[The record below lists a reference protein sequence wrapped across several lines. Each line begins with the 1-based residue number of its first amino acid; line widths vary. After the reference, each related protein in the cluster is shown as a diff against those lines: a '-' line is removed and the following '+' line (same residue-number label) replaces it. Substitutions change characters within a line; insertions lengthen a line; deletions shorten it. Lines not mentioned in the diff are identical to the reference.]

1 MNTVCNLPASGHR
14 SSTYLVAGDRLPQ
27 NVCGHKK
34 LSKLSDIA
42 SFQNFRSGR
51 LYLSAKTGQVSAQNA
66 QTMLREF
73 WWGNPLLF
81 SQNSRSAARFM
92 YTLTQDEQVNCL
104 QGSFVDP
111 DFV

>member
-1 MNTVCNLPASGHR
+1 
-14 SSTYLVAGDRLPQ
+14 
-27 NVCGHKK
+27 
-34 LSKLSDIA
+34 
-42 SFQNFRSGR
+42 
-51 LYLSAKTGQVSAQNA
+51 
-66 QTMLREF
+66 MLREF